1 MGRGAQQ
8 KEKATYTPPQDQNEK
23 LIGAMGLLDELR
35 KPSFVR
41 ICFLLGFIVYP
52 PCPGLAYGYLVR
64 CRESFIW
71 CTRNLGV
78 PKKEKKRIYVDPYI
92 SGQWSIFFMYLV
104 VRK

>member
-78 PKKEKKRIYVDPYI
+78 PKKEKKTYI
-92 SGQWSIFFMYLV
+92 RRSVHFRAVVYFFHV
-104 VRK
+104 PGGT